1 MCAERLRLVSAPA
14 WRIAAKAPATSAIT
28 SSAVRSWR
36 AAPAARAIAY
46 SIRRRVSGIM
56 EYYLRYLPKALQDIE
71 SGEAV
76 SGGFS

>member
-1 MCAERLRLVSAPA
+1 VADRGEGAGDQCHHFFGGEVVAH
-14 WRIAAKAPATSAIT
+14 AAGC
-28 SSAVRSWR
+28 
-36 AAPAARAIAY
+36 ARAIAY

-71 SGEAV
+71 SGGAV